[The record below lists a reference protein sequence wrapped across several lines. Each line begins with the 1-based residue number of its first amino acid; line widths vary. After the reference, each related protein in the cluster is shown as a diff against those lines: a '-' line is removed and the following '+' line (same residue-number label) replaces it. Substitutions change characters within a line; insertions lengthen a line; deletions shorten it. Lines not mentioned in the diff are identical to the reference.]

1 LHKKRK
7 RENKGS
13 NFNPKYVCILLCSN
27 LSPYYFSVIL
37 DYMFIPKSTGEGMS
51 NPRWQ
56 QMVLDD
62 MIVLDTS
69 GI

>member
-1 LHKKRK
+1 
-7 RENKGS
+7 
-13 NFNPKYVCILLCSN
+13 
-27 LSPYYFSVIL
+27 
-37 DYMFIPKSTGEGMS
+37 MFIPKSTGEGMS